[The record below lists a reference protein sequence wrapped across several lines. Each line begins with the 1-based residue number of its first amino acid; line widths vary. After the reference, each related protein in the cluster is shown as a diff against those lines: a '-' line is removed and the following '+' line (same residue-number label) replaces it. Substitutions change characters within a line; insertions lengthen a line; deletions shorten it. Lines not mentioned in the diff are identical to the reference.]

1 MRTKRSNKTLF
12 KFLYSYS
19 KINFLSKSSQDSDMM
34 QMQPNVGTLFRL
46 GSDVLD
52 KSRNVTQ
59 KCVIV
64 KISLHLEDGTECKK
78 R

>member
-46 GSDVLD
+46 GSDVHGQ
-52 KSRNVTQ
+52 V
-59 KCVIV
+59 
-64 KISLHLEDGTECKK
+64 TECDAKM
-78 R
+78 RHCQNIS